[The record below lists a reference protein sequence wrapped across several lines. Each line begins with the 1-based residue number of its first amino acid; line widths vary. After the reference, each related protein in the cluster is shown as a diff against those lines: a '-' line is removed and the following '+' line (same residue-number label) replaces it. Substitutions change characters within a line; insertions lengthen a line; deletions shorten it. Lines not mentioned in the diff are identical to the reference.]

1 MKACK
6 KCKSRN
12 QESARFCYQCGTKL
26 GDALLHR
33 PSFSP
38 IPQSLKK
45 KKVIPALD
53 IQENLSHPSQNK
65 EDIITSKNLGRQ
77 VSPQLQE
84 LLNSKKGLKKTSPE
98 NVQNRIPKDKLP
110 APKNLHNTAAIDKK
124 DLHPA
129 TDKAL
134 KILLDR
140 KSSAAPGNT
149 PVGNRLITKPSNQN
163 KAIEAKGSIVKEKPK
178 VKRQPLLS
186 DQDRLALQAE
196 VQKSKALGVKLEKD
210 PFTLHK
216 SKNSEKKKEALE
228 LQKQRK
234 SQLKK
239 DLAYLDQIFPEEGKT
254 TQASRKK
261 EAPKTTQTK
270 SVDKVSELKAL
281 LSQTPVQKKSLSLNK
296 VPQTQEIKEPE
307 QVVQEKT
314 PIKLLTQEPVDPP
327 VQGSS
332 NPSHSEIDSKTWL
345 SKQDQKGP
353 KSPSERLKRI
363 QGQESSE
370 FITPF
375 LTVAAFAY
383 FCYVLYI

>member
-26 GDALLHR
+26 GDALLHS

-45 KKVIPALD
+45 KKIIPALD

-84 LLNSKKGLKKTSPE
+84 LLNSKKGLKKTSPGD
-98 NVQNRIPKDKLP
+98 VQTRIPKDKLP
-110 APKNLHNTAAIDKK
+110 SPKNLHNTGSLDKK

-140 KSSAAPGNT
+140 KSSTATKNT
-149 PVGNRLITKPSNQN
+149 EVEKVAIKNSSNQT
-163 KAIEAKGSIVKEKPK
+163 KKVQAQGPIAKEKPK

-216 SKNSEKKKEALE
+216 SKNSERKKEALE

-239 DLAYLDQIFPEEGKT
+239 DLAYLDQIFPEEGKAAQT
-254 TQASRKK
+254 TKKK
-261 EAPKTTQTK
+261 EVHKTTQSK
-270 SVDKVSELKAL
+270 STDKVSKLKAL

-296 VPQTQEIKEPE
+296 APQTQEIKEPE
-307 QVVQEKT
+307 QFVQEKT
-314 PIKLLTQEPVDPP
+314 PVKLLTQEPVVPP
-327 VQGSS
+327 VQSSS
-332 NPSHSEIDSKTWL
+332 NPSHSKIDSKTWL

-353 KSPSERLKRI
+353 KSPSERLKRMH
-363 QGQESSE
+363 GQESSE